1 MVVHEVLH
9 ESDARYEGWRVAFAS
24 AVSWFLASS
33 LIYTFAVFFK
43 PLAAEFSWSREV
55 VASAY
60 GLMAITSAISAPL
73 FGFALDRSGVRR
85 VIVPCMAIVGIAFGS
100 LALLTARQWQFYA
113 TFALL
118 GIVGTGLS
126 PVGYSRAV
134 STWFDR
140 RRGMALGLVISGA
153 AVAGIVQP
161 PAAQGLIDA
170 VGWRTA
176 YVIVG
181 LTLLVIGVPVVSS
194 LIRERPGDHAPVHA
208 RRPGA
213 DVAKALRGRTFWT
226 IVVVFFAGSVALNG
240 AIVHLAAL
248 LTDRGVAATSAAL
261 AISTM
266 GAASF
271 AGRLTTGWFLDRF
284 SGARV
289 SFVLLSIAALG
300 TYLLA
305 SADSFPSGAFAAA
318 LIGLGMGGELDV
330 TPYLLSRYYGLRSF
344 STLYGL
350 AYGSSS
356 LAGAIGPILLAR
368 TFDAT
373 GSYDTLLPKIA
384 VFMFAVATLML
395 TLPPYDLRTGA
406 QNVGPLSEPTTPP
419 VPQE

>member
-24 AVSWFLASS
+24 ALSWFLASC
-33 LIYTFAVFFK
+33 LIYTFGVFLK
-43 PLAAEFSWSREV
+43 PLAAEFSWSRAA
-55 VASAY
+55 VASAC
-60 GLMAITSAISAPL
+60 GLMALPSAISAPCL
-73 FGFALDRSGVRR
+73 RSALDRSGVRC
-85 VIVPCMAIVGIAFGS
+85 VILPCMAIMGVAFGS

-134 STWFDR
+134 STWVDR
-140 RRGMALGLVISGA
+140 RRGLGPGLAISGA

-161 PAAQGLIDA
+161 PAEQGLIDA

-181 LTLLVIGVPVVSS
+181 LTLLMIGVPVVSS
-194 LIRERPGDHAPVHA
+194 LIRERPAHHAPAPA
-208 RRPGA
+208 RRPAA

-248 LTDRGVAATSAAL
+248 LTDRGVAATSAAP

-271 AGRLTTGWFLDRF
+271 AGRL
-284 SGARV
+284 
-289 SFVLLSIAALG
+289 
-300 TYLLA
+300 
-305 SADSFPSGAFAAA
+305 
-318 LIGLGMGGELDV
+318 
-330 TPYLLSRYYGLRSF
+330 
-344 STLYGL
+344 
-350 AYGSSS
+350 
-356 LAGAIGPILLAR
+356 
-368 TFDAT
+368 
-373 GSYDTLLPKIA
+373 
-384 VFMFAVATLML
+384 
-395 TLPPYDLRTGA
+395 RTG
-406 QNVGPLSEPTTPP
+406 GFL
-419 VPQE
+419 